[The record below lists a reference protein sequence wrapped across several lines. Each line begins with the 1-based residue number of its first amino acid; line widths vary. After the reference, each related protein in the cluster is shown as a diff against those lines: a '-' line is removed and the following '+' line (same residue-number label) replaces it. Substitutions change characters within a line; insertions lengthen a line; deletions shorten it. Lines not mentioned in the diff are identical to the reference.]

1 MKINRLTVIAHEIA
15 EGVFAVNAKSLKGE
29 WFQHN
34 GPVAADYFTK
44 AQADALVAR
53 VVIAGE
59 IDRAHWTCGNGGY
72 YGTDDHEMALLEAE
86 QIEG

>member
-1 MKINRLTVIAHEIA
+1 MKIDRLTVIAHEIA

-34 GPVAADYFTK
+34 GPVDADYFTK
-44 AQADALVAR
+44 PQADALVAR

-59 IDRAHWTCGNGGY
+59 LDRSHWSCGNGE
-72 YGTDDHEMALLEAE
+72 YGTDDHEMSLLEAE